1 MNPKY
6 LEVLACPACKG
17 PLSLD
22 AQAQQLVCT
31 FEKLG
36 FPIQDGIMLLERSHA
51 VDLSKP
57 APVQPPSAQPHNT

>member
-6 LEVLACPACKG
+6 LDVLACPTCKG
-17 PLSLD
+17 PLTHD
-22 AQAQQLVCT
+22 GKQALLVCA

-51 VDLSKP
+51 VDLS
-57 APVQPPSAQPHNT
+57 AQTVK

>member
-6 LEVLACPACKG
+6 LEVLACPTCKG
-17 PLSLD
+17 PLTYD
-22 AQAQQLVCT
+22 AAAQQLVCG

-51 VDLSKP
+51 VDLAPKP
-57 APVQPPSAQPHNT
+57 TA